1 MKRNPTSRPGER
13 DAEPRQL
20 LLDLPTE
27 PRFLAEDFVVGPSNE
42 RAYAM
47 IEAWP
52 AWPGEALLLV
62 GPRGSG
68 KTHLGA
74 IWAKRA
80 HAWTARR
87 ADLDIEGTSRLM
99 APHALLIEDAHE
111 PGDEAALFHLINA
124 AKLRRSHL
132 LITAVSEPA
141 LWNLATPDLLS
152 RLRLAPAIHIEE
164 PDEAL
169 LRMVIVK
176 LFVDRQLVVDGG
188 VIETVLTHAERSFA
202 GARAAVEMLDQHSL
216 ATQRRITR
224 ALARQVLSREVPTQ
238 EDGAPAE
245 EG

>member
-1 MKRNPTSRPGER
+1 MKPNATSPPTER
-13 DAEPRQL
+13 GADEPRQL
-20 LLDLPTE
+20 LLDLAGE
-27 PRFLAEDFVVGPSNE
+27 PRFQPEDFIVGPSNE

-47 IEAWP
+47 VESWP

-74 IWAKRA
+74 IWARRA
-80 HAWTARR
+80 HAWTVRR
-87 ADLDIEGTSRLM
+87 AELSNDALPRLL
-99 APHALLIEDAHE
+99 APPALLVEDAHE

-132 LITAVSEPA
+132 LLTALSEPS

-164 PDEAL
+164 PDDEL
-169 LRMVIVK
+169 LRMVVVK

-188 VIETVLTHAERSFA
+188 VVETILTRAERSFA
-202 GARAAVEMLDQHSL
+202 GALAAVEMLDRHSL
-216 ATQRRITR
+216 TTRRRITR
-224 ALARQVLSREVPTQ
+224 ALAREVLRDADQARSE
-238 EDGAPAE
+238 
-245 EG
+245 

>member
-1 MKRNPTSRPGER
+1 MKPDASSPSGER
-13 DAEPRQL
+13 DGEEPRQL
-20 LLDLPTE
+20 LLDLAGE
-27 PRFLAEDFVVGPSNE
+27 PRFLPEDFIVGPSNE
-42 RAYAM
+42 RAYATL
-47 IEAWP
+47 EAWP

-80 HAWTARR
+80 HAWTVRR
-87 ADLDIEGTSRLM
+87 AELGGDSLPRLM
-99 APHALLIEDAHE
+99 APQALLVEDAHE

-132 LITAVSEPA
+132 LLTAVSEPS

-164 PDEAL
+164 PDDEL

-176 LFVDRQLVVDGG
+176 LFVDRQLVVDAG
-188 VIETVLTHAERSFA
+188 VVETILTRAERSFA
-202 GARAAVEMLDQHSL
+202 GALAAVETLDRHSL
-216 ATQRRITR
+216 TTQRRITR
-224 ALARQVLSREVPTQ
+224 ALARDVLRGGDE
-238 EDGAPAE
+238 EAE
-245 EG
+245 E